1 MTPKEKADQLYNR
14 VWYAGNYNDDNISH
28 VCAINIAMILV
39 DEICKEFY
47 PVRYWDQVKSEL
59 EKLKSEFA

>member
-1 MTPKEKADQLYNR
+1 MTAKEKAEDLIKKFRDESFNFESETMS
-14 VWYAGNYNDDNISH
+14 AAISNSIT
-28 VCAINIAMILV
+28 CV